1 MTDVRD
7 YGGVNSITNSL
18 TNGLTNGHMNGD
30 HHNGLDL
37 TVLGLNSGT
46 SMDGIDCAL
55 CRFRQETPSSP
66 MNFELL
72 KYAEVPLESKI
83 KRRVMDMILHN
94 KTTPEELSEVN
105 VLLGETFAAAVEQ
118 FSQSENIPK
127 NKIDVI
133 GSHGQT
139 IWLLSMPEEGQTKST
154 LTMAEGAFLASRT
167 GITSVTDFR
176 VSDQAAGRQGAPL
189 IAFFDSLV
197 LHHPIKLRACQNI
210 GGIANVCFIPPD
222 RDGRLNPE
230 FFDFDTGP
238 GNVFIDAAVRHF
250 TNGEREYDRNGE
262 MGAAGT
268 VDQQIVDEFLSTHPY
283 FRKDPPKTTGREVFR
298 DTIAH
303 ELIKAGEAKG
313 LSANDIVATITR
325 ITAQAIVEH
334 YRRYM
339 PTHYGPLEEI
349 FMCGGGAKNPNI
361 TKYMQSAFPDTRIVM
376 LDVAGVPADA
386 KEAITFAWQ
395 GMEAIVGRSIPVPS
409 RVETDRHFV
418 LGKVSP
424 GENYRRIMRHGMEF
438 GAGQDYLEPVSE
450 LVNFVSGK
458 VFNNKW

>member
-1 MTDVRD
+1 
-7 YGGVNSITNSL
+7 
-18 TNGLTNGHMNGD
+18 
-30 HHNGLDL
+30 
-37 TVLGLNSGT
+37 
-46 SMDGIDCAL
+46 
-55 CRFRQETPSSP
+55 
-66 MNFELL
+66 
-72 KYAEVPLESKI
+72 
-83 KRRVMDMILHN
+83 
-94 KTTPEELSEVN
+94 
-105 VLLGETFAAAVEQ
+105 
-118 FSQSENIPK
+118 
-127 NKIDVI
+127 
-133 GSHGQT
+133 
-139 IWLLSMPEEGQTKST
+139 MPEEGQTKSA

-250 TNGEREYDRNGE
+250 TNGEREYDRNGK
-262 MGAAGT
+262 MGA
-268 VDQQIVDEFLSTHPY
+268 
-283 FRKDPPKTTGREVFR
+283 
-298 DTIAH
+298 
-303 ELIKAGEAKG
+303 AGEAKG

-438 GAGQDYLEPVSE
+438 GAGQDYLEPRSYGRRRLL
-450 LVNFVSGK
+450 LVNDSAYDFATIHSFFGAQSCFMARCVMIGVK
-458 VFNNKW
+458 PLRL